1 MNRKQK
7 QAVIENLKEV
17 FSSVEIAIVAQNA
30 GLNAGQASSLRK
42 KVKGAQGTT
51 LVTKNTLAKLSAKG
65 SHYESLSDL
74 LNGPIVLLYTDSD
87 PVALTKTVVDFAK
100 ENQTLKLK
108 GGAMGSKILDL
119 KTLNALA
126 ALPSLDQLRGK
137 LIGVIQAPATKIA
150 GVAAAPARNVIGV
163 LKAYSE
169 K

>member
-7 QAVIENLKEV
+7 QVVVENLKEA
-17 FSSVEIAIVAQNA
+17 FSSAEIAIVAQNV
-30 GLNAGQASSLRK
+30 GLNASQTSSLRK
-42 KVKGAQGTT
+42 KVREAQGTT
-51 LVTKNTLAKLSAKG
+51 LVAKNTLAKLGAKG
-65 SHYESLSDL
+65 SHYESLTAL
-74 LNGPIVLLYTDSD
+74 LKGPTMLLYSKTD
-87 PVALTKTVVDFAK
+87 PVALAKTVVDFAK
-100 ENQTLKLK
+100 DNQTLELK
-108 GGAMGSKILDL
+108 GGAMGEKTLDL
-119 KTLNALA
+119 NTLKALA